1 MTGSAVALVQDVLLD
16 SVVCTEL
23 HHTERTDAV
32 ASH

>member
-1 MTGSAVALVQDVLLD
+1 MTESAVAPVQGVRLD
-16 SVVCTEL
+16 DVVCTEL